1 MKSARILASFAAV
14 ALAVSMLVLSPSAFA
29 KNANSGTF
37 TLSDTARIGSTR
49 LAPGTYKAEW
59 TGTANNVKVN
69 ILEHGKTLATVDAEL
84 QDLTAPAQYDAV
96 TLKDVGNNMKAV
108 DTIQFNKHSESLK
121 FAD

>member
-1 MKSARILASFAAV
+1 MKSAKILVPLAAM
-14 ALAVSMLVLSPSAFA
+14 ALVVSMSVLVPSAFA
-29 KNANSGTF
+29 KNANSGNF
-37 TLSDTARIGSTR
+37 TLSDSARIGSAS

-69 ILEHGKTLATVDAEL
+69 ILEHGKTVATVDAQL
-84 QDLTAPAQYDAV
+84 HDLTAPAQYDAV

-108 DTIQFNKHSESLK
+108 DMIQFNKHSESLK